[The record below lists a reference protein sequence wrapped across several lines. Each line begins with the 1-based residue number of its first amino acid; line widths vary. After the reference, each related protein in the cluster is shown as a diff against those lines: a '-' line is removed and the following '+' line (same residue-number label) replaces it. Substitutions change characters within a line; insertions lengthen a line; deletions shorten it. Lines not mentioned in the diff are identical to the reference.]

1 MLELTMRAT
10 LAPAPP
16 VDFVGK
22 AKWTAWEAIKGKSK
36 DDAKKE
42 YVEKLKAVRFL
53 SLALFLCWSSA
64 LLGRRLCLLGG
75 RRAERLLPQRHPY
88 LAQVLESAGDNAEA
102 KAYFAELESA

>member
-1 MLELTMRAT
+1 MCVSLASDLLLTVLELTTRAT

-53 SLALFLCWSSA
+53 SCAFPLLAVRSFGSTPLSV
-64 LLGRRLCLLGG
+64 GRPPC
-75 RRAERLLPQRHPY
+75 
-88 LAQVLESAGDNAEA
+88 
-102 KAYFAELESA
+102 